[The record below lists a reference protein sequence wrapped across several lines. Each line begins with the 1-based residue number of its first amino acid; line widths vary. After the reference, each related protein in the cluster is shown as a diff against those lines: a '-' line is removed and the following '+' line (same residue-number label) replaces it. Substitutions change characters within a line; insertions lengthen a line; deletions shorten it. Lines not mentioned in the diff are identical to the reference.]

1 MAHIQEVAT
10 TSVASKDAIKE
21 KGDVGE
27 SDLNAWLGQSGLSYV
42 AICQAREN
50 FAPLF
55 TGEIKRPDFM
65 VLLDSIGLIAVDAK
79 NFEVTEWDGASCF
92 TLSVETELLRAVA
105 FERMFRIPL
114 WYAYR
119 CEESEQLAW
128 YWISALKAVEVGTRR
143 VGRHGDF
150 LTIEL
155 KHFARVVV
163 PDDMARLYAQRLPG
177 VSRIAA
183 LPLST

>member
-1 MAHIQEVAT
+1 VKHIQEVAAI
-10 TSVASKDAIKE
+10 SAASKDAIKE

-27 SDLNAWLGQSGLSYV
+27 NDLSAWLGQSGLSYV
-42 AICQAREN
+42 AICQAKDS

-55 TGEIKRPDFM
+55 TGKIKRPDFM

-79 NFEVTEWDGASCF
+79 NFEVTEWDDAPCF
-92 TLSVETELLRAVA
+92 TLSVETELVRAVA

-119 CEESEQLAW
+119 SEENEQLAW

-143 VGRHGDF
+143 DGRHGDF
-150 LTIEL
+150 LTIQLE
-155 KHFARVVV
+155 HFARVVV
-163 PDDMARLYAQRLPG
+163 PDDMAKLYAQRLPG
-177 VSRIAA
+177 VSRITA
-183 LPLST
+183 LPLSA

>member
-1 MAHIQEVAT
+1 MSILRRISESIVGT
-10 TSVASKDAIKE
+10 KEAIKE
-21 KGDVGE
+21 KGDIGE
-27 SDLNAWLGQSGLSYV
+27 TDLCKWLGDSGLSYV
-42 AICQAREN
+42 AVCQARES

-79 NFEVTEWDGASCF
+79 NFDLKEWDGSPCF
-92 TLSVETELLRAVA
+92 TLSLQKELLKAVA

-119 CEESEQLAW
+119 GEDNDNVSW
-128 YWISALKAVEVGTRR
+128 YWISALKAVEVGIKRD
-143 VGRHGDF
+143 GRHGDF
-150 LTIEL
+150 LTISLE
-155 KHFARVVV
+155 HFAHVVN
-163 PDDMARLYAQRLPG
+163 PDDMAKLYTQRLPG

-183 LPLST
+183 LPVTN